1 MNTLLLSVSS
11 PVPLAAPLCVI
22 SFCLVLLAKLPFC
35 QTLNFAKLTVY
46 FTEKTEFV
54 SPPIHG
60 LFSKR
65 EVFSNNYL
73 PTWQKKNIEK
83 LIVSIETVRGP
94 CINQSGG
101 KKRAGGVRHF
111 TAMSQ
116 MI

>member
-1 MNTLLLSVSS
+1 
-11 PVPLAAPLCVI
+11 
-22 SFCLVLLAKLPFC
+22 
-35 QTLNFAKLTVY
+35 
-46 FTEKTEFV
+46 
-54 SPPIHG
+54 
-60 LFSKR
+60 
-65 EVFSNNYL
+65 L

>member
-54 SPPIHG
+54 SPLIHG

-73 PTWQKKNIEK
+73 PTWQKKK
-83 LIVSIETVRGP
+83 Y
-94 CINQSGG
+94 
-101 KKRAGGVRHF
+101 
-111 TAMSQ
+111 
-116 MI
+116 